1 METCFIING
10 KGQLIINKLNI
21 DVKVLIIIK
30 GGCLRQPTPI
40 LFTGKS
46 HGQSSLVGHSPG
58 VSKSQT

>member
-10 KGQLIINKLNI
+10 KGQLIKNKLNI
-21 DVKVLIIIK
+21 DFKVLIIIK

-40 LFTGKS
+40 FLTGIS
-46 HGQSSLVGHSPG
+46 PGQRSLVGHSPG